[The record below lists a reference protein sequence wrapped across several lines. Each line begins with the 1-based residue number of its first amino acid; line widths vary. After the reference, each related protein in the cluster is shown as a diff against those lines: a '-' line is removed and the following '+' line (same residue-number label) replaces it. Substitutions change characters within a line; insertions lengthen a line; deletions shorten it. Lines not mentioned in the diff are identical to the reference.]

1 MPNQP
6 MRRICTTSIN
16 RAPVFGSSLCA
27 TSFWIQPLC
36 NQILVPASV
45 QPVFGSSLCAT
56 SFWIQPLCNQF
67 LDPASVQPVLG
78 ESLSYKE
85 CESLRI
91 ALIFCYRTNWMLW
104 FLIWEQSG
112 CCDSR
117 LPRTAVNYYYRL
129 SIFSVSVKSI
139 FDIKPCP
146 WQVWWW
152 WCTAV
157 IIFWHIS
164 YHCISV
170 IIDNNS

>member
-1 MPNQP
+1 MEPMPNQP

-56 SFWIQPLCNQF
+56 SFWIQPLYNQF

-91 ALIFCYRTNWMLW
+91 ALIFCYRTKWMLW
-104 FLIWEQSG
+104 FLIWEQTG
-112 CCDSR
+112 CCDF
-117 LPRTAVNYYYRL
+117 L
-129 SIFSVSVKSI
+129 SENKV
-139 FDIKPCP
+139 D
-146 WQVWWW
+146 
-152 WCTAV
+152 AV
-157 IIFWHIS
+157 IS
-164 YHCISV
+164 YLGTKWMLWQPTTTYCCELLLQIIYFFCIS
-170 IIDNNS
+170 